1 VGLQLQIHR
10 PMLTLRALPLFL
22 LLLSACSGSGGGSSP
37 AASATI
43 APAGGMFEITDGK
56 LARVKV
62 EIPAGAVTAPVHIT
76 ANEAFQQ
83 AHAGFKAI
91 GRAVTLTSDTPFL
104 LPVRVSLPVEPSKLS
119 SNETVVLQRT
129 NTGEILEIHPDE
141 IESTL
146 GIISFDTMSLSTFW
160 VAERLFLGV
169 GSEEFWTLM
178 GGDEWVFEH
187 GLSMSMTMEFSEP
200 NLSTYAYKLHIEGPN
215 GDLGLYLDRHWSG
228 TTELL
233 GTYSNVGN
241 GFQNLNERRRLLPGR
256 VTVGQ
261 PVVDSYQYDSYTPFG
276 AAAATGAGVATLDVV
291 ATNPARLVTP
301 VDTYNDLLEMRFT
314 AKQYSPT
321 GTLLDSTEYAITF
334 SRYFGPVKLEAFGR
348 SGGLVSGIV
357 GGVPIGE

>member
-1 VGLQLQIHR
+1 
-10 PMLTLRALPLFL
+10 MLTLRAVPLFL
-22 LLLSACSGSGGGSSP
+22 LLLSACSGGGGGSSP

-62 EIPAGAVTAPVHIT
+62 EIPAGAITAPVLIT
-76 ANEAFQQ
+76 AKEAFQQ
-83 AHAGFKAI
+83 AHPGFKAI
-91 GRAVTLTSDTPFL
+91 GRAVTLAPDTPFR
-104 LPVRVSLPVEPSKLS
+104 LPVRVSLPVEPSRLS

-129 NTGEILEIHPDE
+129 ATGDILEVHPDE
-141 IESTL
+141 IEATL
-146 GIISFDTMSLSTFW
+146 GIVSFDTMSLSTFW

-178 GGDEWVFEH
+178 GGDEWVFEN
-187 GLSMSMTMEFSEP
+187 GLSMSMTMEFAEP
-200 NLSTYAYKLHIEGPN
+200 NITPYAYKLHIEGPN
-215 GDLGLYLDRHWSG
+215 GELGLYLDRHWSG

-256 VTVGQ
+256 VTIGQ
-261 PVVDSYQYDSYTPFG
+261 PVVDSYTYNSFTPFG
-276 AAAATGAGVATLDVV
+276 ATVATGTGVATLDVI
-291 ATNPARLVTP
+291 AANPAQLVTP
-301 VDTYNDLLEMRFT
+301 VDTYNDLLEMRFVSV
-314 AKQYSPT
+314 QYSPT
-321 GTLLDSTEYAITF
+321 GAQLDSTEFAITF

-357 GGVPIGE
+357 GGVPVGQ

>member
-1 VGLQLQIHR
+1 
-10 PMLTLRALPLFL
+10 MLTLRALPLPLLPLFL
-22 LLLSACSGSGGGSSP
+22 LVLSACNGGGGGAAPS
-37 AASATI
+37 ASATI

-62 EIPAGAVTAPVHIT
+62 VIPAGAVRAPVRVI

-83 AHAGFKAI
+83 AHPGFKAI
-91 GRAVTLTSDTPFL
+91 GRAVTLAPDTPFL
-104 LPVRVSLPVEPSKLS
+104 LPVRVSLPVEPSRLS

-129 NTGEILEIHPDE
+129 STGEILEIHPDE
-141 IESTL
+141 IDPTL
-146 GIISFDTMSLSTFW
+146 GIASFDTMSLSTFW

-178 GGDEWVFEH
+178 DGDQWVFEH

-233 GTYSNVGN
+233 GTYSNIGN

-261 PVVDSYQYDSYTPFG
+261 PVVDSYTYDSYTPFG
-276 AAAATGAGVATLDVV
+276 AAAATGTGVATLDVI
-291 ATNPARLVTP
+291 AANPAQLVTP
-301 VDTYNDLLEMRFT
+301 VDTYNDLLEMRFV
-314 AKQYSPT
+314 ANQYSPT
-321 GTLLDSTEYAITF
+321 GTPLGSTEFAITF

-357 GGVPIGE
+357 GGVPIGQ